1 MSWIICCLTQSNN
14 GSVFLHILVIKTSS
28 LGDVIHTLPA
38 LTDALRAIPAIR
50 FDWVVEEAFA
60 EVPGWHPA
68 VDQIIPVALRRWRR
82 SPFRTMLSGE
92 WSTFRNA
99 ICDRH
104 YDAVIDAQGLLKS
117 AWLTRYSRGESW
129 GLDRHCAREPLAS
142 RFYQQ
147 PVSIDKAQHAVERIR
162 QLFAKALGY
171 SIPQCQ
177 GQYGISVSHPAP
189 RADSEN
195 YLVFLHGTTRADKH
209 WPEDY
214 WKKLARHYSE
224 RGTKILLPWGNKT
237 EQQRA
242 QRIAQSLPGVKVLPR
257 STLSELAVIIG
268 GARAVVSVDTGL
280 AHLSAALDI
289 PNVTLYGPTD
299 PGLVGTYGNNQ
310 LHLCVAAMAAVPIG
324 SASVEP
330 AIFTSLTPQVVSQAL
345 DRILAE
351 RNQS

>member
-38 LTDALRAIPAIR
+38 LTDALRAIPAVR

-68 VDQIIPVALRRWRR
+68 VDRTIPVALRRWRR
-82 SPFRTMLSGE
+82 NPFKAILSGE
-92 WSTFRNA
+92 WRRFRNA

-104 YDAVIDAQGLLKS
+104 YDAVIDTQGLLKS

-147 PVSIDKAQHAVERIR
+147 PLSIDKAQHAVERVR

-171 SIPQCQ
+171 SIPPCQ
-177 GQYGISVSHPAP
+177 GQYGISVPPPASST
-189 RADSEN
+189 DSGN

-214 WKKLARHYSE
+214 WRTLASYYSKQ
-224 RGTKILLPWGNKT
+224 GTKILLPWGNKA

-242 QRIAQSLPGVKVLPR
+242 QRIAQGLAGVEILPR

-268 GARAVVSVDTGL
+268 EARAVVSVDTGL
-280 AHLSAALDI
+280 AHLSAALDV
-289 PNVTLYGPTD
+289 PNITLYGPTD

-310 LHLCVAAMAAVPIG
+310 LHLCAAAMAAVPTG

-330 AIFTSLTPQVVSQAL
+330 AIFAPLTPQVVSQAL

-351 RNQS
+351 QYRS